1 MHRTLSKLAA
11 TTALVVIGLGTTLV
25 APAYAYAATTSASA
39 SPSTSAVGEP
49 ANKTV
54 IVTATSVDGTRA
66 GISNALAANDAEAAW
81 SKVDADL
88 TPQLQRAVAN
98 GGGTALTQVI
108 GLPFKIRI
116 HCEITFPPLQIKCTV
131 DIIWDLASN

>member
-1 MHRTLSKLAA
+1 MSRLAA

-25 APAYAYAATTSASA
+25 APAYAATE
-39 SPSTSAVGEP
+39 SPSAAAVVEP
-49 ANKTV
+49 VSRTV
-54 IVTATSVDGTRA
+54 IVTATSVDETRA
-66 GISNALAANDAEAAW
+66 GVSNALADNGAAEAW
-81 SKVDADL
+81 PKVDADL
-88 TPQLQRAVAN
+88 TPQLQRAVAD

-131 DIIWDLASN
+131 DIIWDLASS